1 MSHEQKRTTRRGFI
15 TTTATAGMG
24 LYLAACG
31 GSSSSSSSSAAG
43 TSSGAAAT
51 SGAAASGSGATVTL
65 NNLFQQQAGYSASD
79 LAGMTKM
86 FEQANPHI
94 KVNNTLVAYEA
105 LHDKIVAAAPAG
117 TYDVVLGDCIWPAEF
132 GSKGIVKDISSD
144 VNSLPTSQIFPGA
157 LVMADYKSKY
167 YGMPWILDTK
177 YMYANG
183 TMLKKAG
190 VSPASLKTWDGVVAA
205 LKQIKAKGLV
215 KYPWLGS
222 WSQAEAVVCDYA
234 QLLGAFGGKFLDASG
249 KPAFQSGGGLQA
261 LEFMKMLLD
270 QGLADPASTSSLEE
284 DVLKAFAQG
293 KIAMNLNWTFQLAA
307 SLDPKQSQVS
317 KDDVMILHTPA
328 ATAGAAAPGCNGG
341 QPVMLTSGTKHPNEA
356 WEYIKFITSQ
366 SVQNQ
371 YVADS
376 LPIWSA
382 SYTDPA
388 VVKKAGK
395 QLVSVAK
402 TQLPNMILRPQVA
415 NYNASSQALQVQIQD
430 ALLGKKSPQAAL
442 NTAAAAFS
450 SSGPPA

>member
-31 GSSSSSSSSAAG
+31 GSSSSSSSSAA
-43 TSSGAAAT
+43 SSGAASSSAP
-51 SGAAASGSGATVTL
+51 AASSGPVTL

-144 VNSLPTSQIFPGA
+144 VKSLPTSQIFPGA

-183 TMLKKAG
+183 SMLKKAG
-190 VSPASLKTWDGVVAA
+190 VNPASLKTWDGVVAA
-205 LKQIKAKGLV
+205 LKQIKSKGLV

-249 KPAFQSGGGLQA
+249 KPAFQTGGGLQA

-307 SLDPKQSQVS
+307 SLDPKQSQVA
-317 KDDVMILHTPA
+317 KDDVMILHTPSG
-328 ATAGAAAPGCNGG
+328 TAGAAPGCNGG
-341 QPVMLTSGTKHPNEA
+341 QPVMVTSGTKHPNEA
-356 WEYIKFITSQ
+356 WQYIKFITSQ

-371 YVADS
+371 YVVDS

-388 VVKKAGK
+388 VVKKAGE

-442 NTAAAAFS
+442 NAAAAAFS